1 MEHFEVSGCFLM
13 EVEAKDYIEAREI
26 ARRILANEGIVYR
39 IVDVVRREANG
50 QKTGKDSISGTE
62 KAG

>member
-1 MEHFEVSGCFLM
+1 MERFEVSGCFLV

-39 IVDVVRREANG
+39 IVDVRREAND

>member
-1 MEHFEVSGCFLM
+1 MERFEVSGCFLV

-26 ARRILANEGIVYR
+26 ARRILANEDIVYR
-39 IVDVVRREANG
+39 IVDVRREANG

-62 KAG
+62 KEG

>member
-1 MEHFEVSGCFLM
+1 MERFEVSGCFLA

-26 ARRILANEGIVYR
+26 ARRILANEGIVFR
-39 IVDVVRREANG
+39 IVDVRRETNG

-62 KAG
+62 KEG

>member
-1 MEHFEVSGCFLM
+1 MERFGVSGCFLV

-26 ARRILANEGIVYR
+26 TRRILANEGIVYR
-39 IVDVVRREANG
+39 IVDVRRGANG

>member
-26 ARRILANEGIVYR
+26 ARRILANEGIVFR
-39 IVDVVRREANG
+39 IVDVRREANG

>member
-1 MEHFEVSGCFLM
+1 MERFEVSGCFLV

-39 IVDVVRREANG
+39 IVDVRREANG

-62 KAG
+62 KEG

>member
-1 MEHFEVSGCFLM
+1 MERFEVSGCFLVG
-13 EVEAKDYIEAREI
+13 VEAKDYIEAREI
-26 ARRILANEGIVYR
+26 ARRILANEGIVFR
-39 IVDVVRREANG
+39 IVDVRRETNG

>member
-1 MEHFEVSGCFLM
+1 MERFEVSGCFLV

-26 ARRILANEGIVYR
+26 ARRILANEGIAYR
-39 IVDVVRREANG
+39 IVDVRREANG

-62 KAG
+62 KEG